1 MAKGKSSGIFDSSGE
16 NRKKLRASVGEKEI
30 IAYRKE
36 NIELEKKEIKQL
48 QKRISLSKKSAE
60 LKKQEQ
66 AQLEKQLETVG
77 KLSDEEYDRYDS
89 NEKFL
94 KQLESEE
101 KILENRRKNLS
112 RLKKIEDDRVQSFE
126 KILSTNEELDDI
138 NTSIAN
144 KFGKQSKLAEKIG
157 IITDQTLKTH
167 KVSASIID
175 SMKDTTE
182 KKRAIE
188 LNEAFK
194 QRTISIASAS
204 NELAKGKISQE
215 EYNSII
221 IQAKEMWEDVLSK
234 MKLTS
239 PEAKALADTM
249 KSATVATD
257 SFYNSTLKS
266 QKVLQG
272 MDMLMGEFSGIPA
285 MREFGELI
293 KTNKNNTLAFRVAL
307 FALGAAAGKALYD
320 YFGALDKIQR
330 LAPFEKDI
338 AQLEGQNQIREK
350 QIELSKVDG
359 KIRVDNAQE
368 LASVNESIFKAQWDA
383 ANASK
388 RAASEFNAQIQQ
400 SALQFRT
407 ASKTALFGD
416 KLGGV
421 GYGAAQME
429 MAGVSADRVAESM
442 KTTGNVM
449 GKMPTS
455 KVASDMAVMATRT
468 GATDESLA
476 SLTHMFMDIDGLSM
490 STAVNMEDGLAAM
503 AKSLNIP
510 MDAFINEMAEA
521 SKEMLGYQIKSGPAL
536 AKQVAYAKSL
546 GVSFSDIAKAG
557 QNMVLNYK
565 DSIKSEMQLSAM
577 LGKQV
582 DLSEV
587 RSKFAMGD
595 TKGALEALKAQGLN
609 PAEMDM
615 FQQQALQQAT
625 GMDLQTLRNIYTGEG
640 RTANLK
646 EGSAATNNRQ
656 FLGRVES
663 AQREQAI
670 GSANISANQ
679 AVFSAEL
686 EKKITEEYFNKIL
699 NPQSEADKLFSKQ
712 AFDLEK
718 QKTDAEIKA
727 INQSIDVKVAT
738 ILDPTMQSLKARLEQ
753 ANQELDY
760 FKIALSGAAGLAGGF
775 ASSVLGEL
783 GGKVLG
789 KGFDVLGKKAMKGPA
804 GKLLQKVIPSFGNVT
819 TNTAAPIVTKRGIT
833 LQRNIVAN
841 EAKDLALQSA
851 SKNVASKSASI
862 VSKIGVKS
870 IGKSLVKGLVKG
882 GPTGILST
890 AASMAGDYFGGQR
903 EAEGMA
909 EGDRSKVNTG
919 KAMKAGATA
928 LEYAGYGAVIGSII
942 PGVGTAIGAGV
953 GGIVGGIKGI
963 WDNWYSDE
971 AKIQDEKLKSIEE
984 ENARKEAAAAA
995 AAAANMMPN
1004 QSVSQT
1010 STDDSVN
1017 LLNQIK
1023 INDHVRGISMYAEM
1037 QKQTNQLRVVNGQL
1051 VKTVDRV
1058 HKANDNLTYL
1068 NNNRMAELINI
1079 NKNIQTLQEA
1089 NVELMTLLVK
1099 NAQIPAE
1106 VTLDGKLV
1114 GKKLGDMYQS
1124 SRTIAF

>member
-16 NRKKLRASVGEKEI
+16 ERKKLRSSVGEEES
-30 IAYRKE
+30 IAYRKQS
-36 NIELEKKEIKQL
+36 IELEKKEIKEL
-48 QKRISLSKKSAE
+48 QKRISLNKKSAA
-60 LKKQEQ
+60 LKKEEQ
-66 AQLEKQLETVG
+66 VQLEKQLETVG
-77 KLSDEEYDRYDS
+77 KLSDEEYARYDN

-94 KQLESEE
+94 KQLQSEE

-112 RLKKIEDDRVQSFE
+112 RLKKAEADRIQSFE
-126 KILSTNEELDDI
+126 KLLSTNEELDDI

-144 KFGKQSKLAEKIG
+144 KFGQQSKLAQKIG

-175 SMKDTTE
+175 SMKDPNE

-194 QRTISIASAS
+194 QRTTSIANAS
-204 NELAKGKISQE
+204 NEFAKRNISE
-215 EYNSII
+215 EQYNDII
-221 IQAKEMWEDVLSK
+221 IESNKTWEDILSK

-239 PEAKALADTM
+239 PEAKALVDTM
-249 KSATVATD
+249 KSATAATD
-257 SFYNSTLKS
+257 GFYDSAKKS

-272 MDMLMGEFSGIPA
+272 IDTLMGEFSGIPS
-285 MREFGELI
+285 MREFGEVI
-293 KTNKNNTLAFRVAL
+293 KNVKANSSVLKLSL
-307 FALGAAAGKALYD
+307 FALGAAAAKFAYD
-320 YFGALDKIQR
+320 YFGALDKIER
-330 LAPFEKDI
+330 AAPFQTQINNLEAQKQVIEKTI
-338 AQLEGQNQIREK
+338 PVQNKGIRNQQIVSDLLSEQASLRE
-350 QIELSKVDG
+350 Q
-359 KIRVDNAQE
+359 
-368 LASVNESIFKAQWDA
+368 IFKAEWDA
-383 ANASK
+383 ANAAR
-388 RAASEFNAQIQQ
+388 RANLEFNAQIQQ

-429 MAGVSADRVAESM
+429 MAGVSADRVAEAI
-442 KTTGNVM
+442 KTTGNVL
-449 GKMPTS
+449 GRMPTS
-455 KVASDMAVMATRT
+455 RVASDMAVMAART

-476 SLTHMFMDIDGLSM
+476 SLAHMFMNIDGLSM
-490 STAVNMEDGLAAM
+490 STALNMEDGLAAM

-640 RTANLK
+640 RTGNLK
-646 EGSAATNNRQ
+646 EGNAEAGNRS

-679 AVFSAEL
+679 AILSA
-686 EKKITEEYFNKIL
+686 K
-699 NPQSEADKLFSKQ
+699 
-712 AFDLEK
+712 
-718 QKTDAEIKA
+718 
-727 INQSIDVKVAT
+727 
-738 ILDPTMQSLKARLEQ
+738 LEQ
-753 ANQELDY
+753 EISSKYFKLIADSQSKMGAEYINILTEKLGADEAAIELDRM
-760 FKIALSGAAGLAGGF
+760 KNNAITNNKQLQGLSAAIDQTTQRMNLLQNVITTLIGVVGGAALMGVG
-775 ASSVLGEL
+775 SSLM
-783 GGKVLG
+783 KG
-789 KGFDVLGKKAMKGPA
+789 KGGSILKNMMPSFGKKAAADIAP
-804 GKLLQKVIPSFGNVT
+804 
-819 TNTAAPIVTKRGIT
+819 APIVTKRGIT
-833 LQRNIVAN
+833 LQRNVAGN
-841 EAKDLALQSA
+841 IPTTSIA
-851 SKNVASKSASI
+851 SNAVKATEKVGIKSAE
-862 VSKIGVKS
+862 KIGMKS
-870 IGKSLVKGLVKG
+870 VGKLGISGLAKAGGKGLLK
-882 GPTGILST
+882 
-890 AASMAGDYFGGQR
+890 
-903 EAEGMA
+903 
-909 EGDRSKVNTG
+909 K
-919 KAMKAGATA
+919 
-928 LEYAGYGAVIGSII
+928 I
-942 PGVGTAIGAGV
+942 PGVGLIAGAGFAADRFKDGDYLGALGELASGV
-953 GGIVGGIKGI
+953 ASTLPGIGTAVSMAIDAGLALK
-963 WDNWYSDE
+963 DMSSE
-971 AKIQDEKLKSIEE
+971 AK
-984 ENARKEAAAAA
+984 
-995 AAAANMMPN
+995 
-1004 QSVSQT
+1004 SVSSDMSNGISANDISSNMGT
-1010 STDDSVN
+1010 ASVAASADVSS
-1017 LLNQIK
+1017 NQIDILNSIQK
-1023 INDHVRGISMYAEM
+1023 NDHTRGVSMYKEM
-1037 QKQTNQLRVVNGQL
+1037 QHQSAQLRVLNTQS
-1051 VKTVDRV
+1051 VKTFDRV
-1058 HKANDNLTYL
+1058 HKANDNLAHL
-1068 NNNRMAELINI
+1068 NNVKMMELINI

-1099 NAQIPAE
+1099 HAQIPAE

-1114 GKKLGDMYQS
+1114 GKRLGDIYQS
-1124 SRTIAF
+1124 SRTITL

>member
-16 NRKKLRASVGEKEI
+16 DRKKLRSSVGEEES
-30 IAYRKE
+30 IAYKKQS
-36 NIELEKKEIKQL
+36 IELEKKEIKEL
-48 QKRISLSKKSAE
+48 QKRISLNKKSAA
-60 LKKQEQ
+60 LKKEEQ
-66 AQLEKQLETVG
+66 VQLEKQLETVG
-77 KLSDEEYDRYDS
+77 KLSDEEYARYDN

-94 KQLESEE
+94 KQLQSEE

-112 RLKKIEDDRVQSFE
+112 RLKKAEADRIQSFE
-126 KILSTNEELDDI
+126 KLLSTNEELDDI

-144 KFGKQSKLAEKIG
+144 KFGQQSKLAQKIG

-175 SMKDTTE
+175 SMKDPNE

-194 QRTISIASAS
+194 QRTTSIANAS
-204 NELAKGKISQE
+204 NEFAKRNISE
-215 EYNSII
+215 EQYNDII
-221 IQAKEMWEDVLSK
+221 IESNKTWEDILSK

-239 PEAKALADTM
+239 PEAKALVDTM
-249 KSATVATD
+249 KSATAATD
-257 SFYNSTLKS
+257 EFYDSAKKS

-272 MDMLMGEFSGIPA
+272 IDTLMGEFSGIPA
-285 MREFGELI
+285 MREFGEVI
-293 KTNKNNTLAFRVAL
+293 KNVNANSSVLKLSL
-307 FALGAAAGKALYD
+307 FALGAAATKFAYD
-320 YFGALDKIQR
+320 YFGALDKIER
-330 LAPFEKDI
+330 AAPFQTQINNLEAQKQVIEKTI
-338 AQLEGQNQIREK
+338 PVQNKGIRTQQIVSDLLSEQASLRE
-350 QIELSKVDG
+350 Q
-359 KIRVDNAQE
+359 
-368 LASVNESIFKAQWDA
+368 IFKAEWDA
-383 ANASK
+383 ANAAR
-388 RAASEFNAQIQQ
+388 RANLEFNAQIQQ

-429 MAGVSADRVAESM
+429 MAGVSADRVAEAI
-442 KTTGNVM
+442 KTTGNVL

-640 RTANLK
+640 RTGNLK
-646 EGSAATNNRQ
+646 EGNAEAGNRS

-679 AVFSAEL
+679 AILSAKLEQEISSKYFSLIADSQSKMGAEY
-686 EKKITEEYFNKIL
+686 INIL
-699 NPQSEADKLFSKQ
+699 NQKLGADT
-712 AFDLEK
+712 A
-718 QKTDAEIKA
+718 A
-727 INQSIDVKVAT
+727 I
-738 ILDPTMQSLKARLEQ
+738 
-753 ANQELDY
+753 ELDRM
-760 FKIALSGAAGLAGGF
+760 KNNAVINNKELQGLSAAIDQTTQRMNLLQTVITGVIGAIGGLALMGIG
-775 ASSVLGEL
+775 SSLM
-783 GGKVLG
+783 KG
-789 KGFDVLGKKAMKGPA
+789 KGGSMLKNM
-804 GKLLQKVIPSFGNVT
+804 IPSFGKTAVQ
-819 TNTAAPIVTKRGIT
+819 NTVESSAKIGTKGNPFITEGGKKLYGAAAK
-833 LQRNIVAN
+833 NASESVAKK
-841 EAKDLALQSA
+841 AA
-851 SKNVASKSASI
+851 SVAGTSI
-862 VSKIGVKS
+862 VSKGGVKAVEKLGIS
-870 IGKSLVKGLVKG
+870 GLAKAGGKGLLK
-882 GPTGILST
+882 
-890 AASMAGDYFGGQR
+890 
-903 EAEGMA
+903 
-909 EGDRSKVNTG
+909 K
-919 KAMKAGATA
+919 
-928 LEYAGYGAVIGSII
+928 I
-942 PGVGTAIGAGV
+942 PGVGLIAGAGFAADRFK
-953 GGIVGGIKGI
+953 GGDYLGALGELASGVASTLPGIGTAVSMAIDAGLALK
-963 WDNWYSDE
+963 DMSSE
-971 AKIQDEKLKSIEE
+971 AK
-984 ENARKEAAAAA
+984 
-995 AAAANMMPN
+995 
-1004 QSVSQT
+1004 SVS
-1010 STDDSVN
+1010 SDMSNGISVN
-1017 LLNQIK
+1017 DISSNMGTASVAASADVSSNQIDILNSIQK
-1023 INDHVRGISMYAEM
+1023 NDHTRGVSMYKEM
-1037 QKQTNQLRVVNGQL
+1037 QHQSAQLRVLNAQS
-1051 VKTVDRV
+1051 VKTFDRV
-1058 HKANDNLTYL
+1058 HKANDNLAHL
-1068 NNNRMAELINI
+1068 NNVKMMELINI

-1089 NVELMTLLVK
+1089 NVELMTLLLK
-1099 NAQIPAE
+1099 HAQIPAE

-1114 GKKLGDMYQS
+1114 GKKLGDIYQS

>member
-1 MAKGKSSGIFDSSGE
+1 MAEDNKYTEDQARIVKDI
-16 NRKKLRASVGEKEI
+16 KKTFQEIEKLKANLIDGDTLQLELIKQAEKKWNNLREI
-30 IAYRKE
+30 YKE
-36 NIELEKKEIKQL
+36 NSKLIDKQVNDFEKYEESIISIGNEFKKNTGFLQL
-48 QKRISLSKKSAE
+48 QKDKFEAIKELSNAIGTE
-60 LKKQEQ
+60 LKNGAVTNK
-66 AQLEKQLETVG
+66 KTETQV
-77 KLSDEEYDRYDS
+77 L
-89 NEKFL
+89 
-94 KQLESEE
+94 Q
-101 KILENRRKNLS
+101 
-112 RLKKIEDDRVQSFE
+112 V
-126 KILSTNEELDDI
+126 LD
-138 NTSIAN
+138 AY
-144 KFGKQSKLAEKIG
+144 
-157 IITDQTLKTH
+157 
-167 KVSASIID
+167 
-175 SMKDTTE
+175 KDM
-182 KKRAIE
+182 
-188 LNEAFK
+188 
-194 QRTISIASAS
+194 QISIAEA
-204 NELAKGKISQE
+204 NKLKLKGSISEEERVNTIKRISEGFNDILVSIDKSKISSKE
-215 EYNSII
+215 LNDII
-221 IQAKEMWEDVLSK
+221 KAMGNEGKSFSDSMTKAEMTTQSLDAVF
-234 MKLTS
+234 
-239 PEAKALADTM
+239 
-249 KSATVATD
+249 D
-257 SFYNSTLKS
+257 S
-266 QKVLQG
+266 
-272 MDMLMGEFSGIPA
+272 FSGIPA
-285 MREFGELI
+285 MRELGELI
-293 KTNKNNTLAFRVAL
+293 KTNKNNTLAFRAAL

-338 AQLEGQNQIREK
+338 AQLEGQNQVREK

-359 KIRVDNAQE
+359 KIRVDNAQQV
-368 LASVNESIFKAQWDA
+368 ASANESIFKAQFDA

-429 MAGVSADRVAESM
+429 MAGISADRVAEAI
-442 KTTGNVM
+442 KTTGNVL

-521 SKEMLGYQIKSGPAL
+521 SREMLGYQIKSGPAL

-625 GMDLQTLRNIYTGEG
+625 GMDLQTLRNIYTTEG
-640 RTANLK
+640 RTGNLK
-646 EGSAATNNRQ
+646 EGNAAAGNAS

-679 AVFSAEL
+679 AVFSAQL
-686 EKKITEEYFNKIL
+686 EKQITEEYFNKIL

-727 INQSIDVKVAT
+727 INQSIDVRVAT
-738 ILDPTMQSLKARLEQ
+738 LLDPTMQSLKASLDQ

-760 FKIALSGAAGLAGGF
+760 FKTALSGAAGLAGGF

-789 KGFDVLGKKAMKGPA
+789 KGFGGLGKKIMGSAG
-804 GKLLQKVIPSFGNVT
+804 GKLIQKVLPSFGKVATSAAQPAANVLT
-819 TNTAAPIVTKRGIT
+819 QTGKKFSQKQILAGFAGK
-833 LQRNIVAN
+833 
-841 EAKDLALQSA
+841 EAKDAALQAASKTVTSNSA
-851 SKNVASKSASI
+851 SL

-870 IGKSLVKGLVKG
+870 IGKSLAKGLLKG
-882 GPTGILST
+882 GPTGIVST

-903 EAEGMA
+903 EAEGMK
-909 EGDRSKVNTG
+909 EGDRGKVNTG
-919 KAMKAGATA
+919 KSMKAASTA
-928 LEYAGYGAVIGSII
+928 LEYAGYGAVIGSIV
-942 PGVGTAIGAGV
+942 PVVGTAVGTGV
-953 GGIVGGIKGI
+953 GAIVGGIKGI
-963 WDNWYSDE
+963 WDNWYSGE
-971 AKIQDEKLKSIEE
+971 AKIQDDQLKLIEE
-984 ENARKEAAAAA
+984 EKARKEAAAAA
-995 AAAANMMPN
+995 ATAANMNPN
-1004 QSVSQT
+1004 SSITQNSIDAYT
-1010 STDDSVN
+1010 RI
-1017 LLNQIK
+1017 LNEIK
-1023 INDHVRGISMYAEM
+1023 INDHVRGISMYREI
-1037 QKQTNQLRVVNGQL
+1037 QNQNSQL
-1051 VKTVDRV
+1051 KVANVQSTKILDRTHKTADQLLV
-1058 HKANDNLTYL
+1058 L
-1068 NNNRMAELINI
+1068 NNTRMLELINI
-1079 NKNIQTLQEA
+1079 NKNIQALQEA
-1089 NVELMTLLVK
+1089 NVELIVQLVK
-1099 NAQIPAE
+1099 HAQMPTD
-1106 VTLDGKLV
+1106 VTIDGKLV
-1114 GKKLGDMYQS
+1114 GRKLGDIYQS
-1124 SRTIAF
+1124 SRTVTL